1 MFFSVTEPPRGR
13 PVGGGGVYRKRGYGG
28 LNPHRCSWIIP
39 GILKNMG
46 QTFWCAVKLNEEL
59 KLKREL
65 KMNEESKLKR
75 EIKKKMW
82 CRNIFYIL
90 HSNEYSW

>member
-1 MFFSVTEPPRGR
+1 
-13 PVGGGGVYRKRGYGG
+13 
-28 LNPHRCSWIIP
+28 
-39 GILKNMG
+39 MG